1 MIKAMKTFAKF
12 STLFFLAIAL
22 MLNAPLAQAASHT
35 DETKSMEI
43 RLRGT
48 DRTNIGN
55 AVTAEL
61 NANFDAQ
68 AQLTVENAAGQRFVE
83 TDLMIEAGRNLV
95 KFNISEIPAGIY
107 FIKVNVNGKT
117 ETTTFVVS
125 NLNS

>member
-1 MIKAMKTFAKF
+1 MKTFAKF
-12 STLFFLAIAL
+12 STLFFLAIAFL
-22 MLNAPLAQAASHT
+22 LNAPLAQAASHT